1 MILLS
6 LLLLV
11 IGFLMLRFPE
21 KIYDLTEGWKSNT
34 PGEPSKWYRISLRV
48 GGIAFLLVGVM
59 GLVSLFIDRKS
70 VGRERVCIQV

>member
-11 IGFLMLRFPE
+11 IGFLMLRFPQE
-21 KIYDLTEGWKSNT
+21 IYDLTESWKSNT

-59 GLVSLFIDRKS
+59 GLVSPFI
-70 VGRERVCIQV
+70 Q